1 MSEAALYHRRGLQT
15 GLPPMNRPAPAPLD
29 DTSGV
34 DTAAQAPLP
43 RRELSPAAKRALA
56 EAAIRR
62 AEIDAK
68 AAELASQAEKAGRGG
83 LEPVRYGDWEIK
95 GLTTDF

>member
-1 MSEAALYHRRGLQT
+1 
-15 GLPPMNRPAPAPLD
+15 MNRPAPAPLD
-29 DTSGV
+29 DASGV
-34 DTAAQAPLP
+34 DAAAQAALS
-43 RRELSPAAKRALA
+43 RRELSPAAQRALA

>member
-1 MSEAALYHRRGLQT
+1 
-15 GLPPMNRPAPAPLD
+15 MNRP
-29 DTSGV
+29 
-34 DTAAQAPLP
+34 TAAASGHPADIEPLAQAALP
-43 RRELSPAAKRALA
+43 PRELSPAAQRALA
-56 EAAIRR
+56 EAALRR

-68 AAELASQAEKAGRGG
+68 AAELTAQAEKAGRGG